1 MKEEG
6 IDGWVNG
13 KPRDCFLSVDEAKS
27 PGAKPG
33 TPAGQAKKCLWKPK
47 DAM

>member
-13 KPRDCFLSVDEAKS
+13 KPRDCFLSVDESYS
-27 PGAKPG
+27 PGANKR
-33 TPAGQAKKCLWKPK
+33 LWKPK